1 MSTYKVEQRRL
12 VHRGREFHFV
22 SYEARI
28 ANERRGEAAIPPMW
42 YLMNAGKRR
51 PVMEQV
57 VGQEP
62 GEIDREL
69 LRWIEEHILPPVEAP
84 DTAPR
89 RRKAQRDGR

>member
-22 SYEARI
+22 SYEARV
-28 ANERRGEAAIPPMW
+28 ANERRGEDAIPPMW

-69 LRWIEEHILPPVEAP
+69 LRWIEEHILPPAQATVAP
-84 DTAPR
+84 PR
-89 RRKAQRDGR
+89 RRAAPRDGR